1 MAVIKSWECSHPGNL
16 KSECALEAS
25 FSPRMIKRL
34 WHRWTT
40 RENAQPYQHLLRT
53 EILPAIGARNIAG
66 YHGSELLRCE
76 SGDEV
81 EFPPHY

>member
-1 MAVIKSWECSHPGNL
+1 
-16 KSECALEAS
+16 
-25 FSPRMIKRL
+25 MIKRR

-66 YHGSELLRCE
+66 YHGSELLRVKAETKSNFRPIVKATDWKWSRLFRRFC
-76 SGDEV
+76 
-81 EFPPHY
+81 